1 MSHARPAKTYPDS
14 VFSQTSPDETQ
25 TTEGTIRL
33 TTLVKD
39 CRTRGEIYTR
49 VFPDNTN
56 AALCLD

>member
-33 TTLVKD
+33 TTLVKEN
-39 CRTRGEIYTR
+39 CHEN
-49 VFPDNTN
+49 FN
-56 AALCLD
+56 